1 MSVSRAIRTAV
12 AAGASLVVAVPMAR
26 ATDGQA
32 ELSFDL
38 QIDGDGPQGVA
49 VRDASGH
56 RTAVSWDSLDRTP
69 REPGLYDI
77 EARIASDRAGG
88 VLGVPW
94 CLGTQAVWLDGRPL
108 GLRAGPRVV
117 PVDAGPHTLL
127 LRVAV
132 SAYESRIACSDA
144 PRVGSPREDGLGL
157 LRFPSPEGPLPR
169 RSRACARSG
178 GLAGGQAVV
187 FVPARHDR
195 SHPGPL
201 LVGTHPWN
209 GTMWTYAA
217 YRELLR
223 AAEDDDVVLL
233 MPSGLGNSLYT
244 APAEAEVLRAIDAL
258 STVVAIDPR
267 AVSIWG
273 ASMGG
278 AGAATVGFHHPD
290 RFASVTSFFGDSKY
304 DLSTYAGAILR
315 DDRGAHVVNP
325 LDVADNA
332 RYVPV
337 WLVHGE
343 DDRTCPI
350 VQSRMLDTALRRR
363 GFDVRFDS
371 VPGVGHSGALVAR
384 FLADVVSRAATA
396 RVPATVDRVTYRSTR
411 TGDLGAYGVH
421 IVRTNATSDAFVDV
435 ERREDGVHVV
445 RAEGLRSIV
454 LEPGSLGTLRVGPP
468 RIVVDGADDPVHV
481 SWGQAP

>member
-1 MSVSRAIRTAV
+1 VSVSRAIRTAV
-12 AAGASLVVAVPMAR
+12 AAGASLVVAAPTAR
-26 ATDGQA
+26 AGDEQP

-38 QIDGDGPQGVA
+38 QIDGDGPLGVA

-56 RTAVSWDSLDRTP
+56 RTTVSWDSLDRTL
-69 REPGLYDI
+69 REPGHYDI
-77 EARIASDRAGG
+77 EATIVSDRAGG

-94 CLGTQAVWLDGRPL
+94 CLGTQGVWLDGRSL
-108 GLRAGPRVV
+108 ALRAGPRVV
-117 PVDAGPHTLL
+117 PIDAGPHALL

-157 LRFPSPEGPLPR
+157 LRFPSPEGPL
-169 RSRACARSG
+169 
-178 GLAGGQAVV
+178 AGGQAVV
-187 FVPARHDR
+187 FVPTRRDR
-195 SHPGPL
+195 RHPGPL

-223 AAEDDDVVLL
+223 AAEDNDVVLL

-278 AGAATVGFHHPD
+278 AGAATIGFHHPD

-315 DDRGAHVVNP
+315 DDRGAHVVNA

-332 RYVPV
+332 RYLRV

-350 VQSRMLDTALRRR
+350 VQSRMLDAALRRR

-371 VPGVGHSGALVAR
+371 VPGVGHSKALVAR

-421 IVRTNATSDAFVDV
+421 IVRTNATADAFVDV
-435 ERREDGVHVV
+435 QRREDGVHVV

-454 LEPGSLGTLRVGPP
+454 FEPGALGTSRVVPP
-468 RIVVDGADDPVHV
+468 RIVVDGADDLVRV
-481 SWGQAP
+481 SWGQTP